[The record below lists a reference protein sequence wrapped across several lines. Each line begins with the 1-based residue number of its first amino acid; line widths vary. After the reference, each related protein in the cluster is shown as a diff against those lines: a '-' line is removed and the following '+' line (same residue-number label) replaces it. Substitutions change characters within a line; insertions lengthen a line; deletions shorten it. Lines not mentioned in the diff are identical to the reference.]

1 MKPDPSDQEI
11 ENYVNAAF
19 DNQQEQELAQMQE
32 YPEFEHCSTGLPD
45 VLGETIYSTTGL
57 CREAT
62 TFGFQHIAIDSKQKE
77 LKKFLV

>member
-1 MKPDPSDQEI
+1 
-11 ENYVNAAF
+11 
-19 DNQQEQELAQMQE
+19 MQE
-32 YPEFEHCSTGLPD
+32 YPEFDHCSTGLPD